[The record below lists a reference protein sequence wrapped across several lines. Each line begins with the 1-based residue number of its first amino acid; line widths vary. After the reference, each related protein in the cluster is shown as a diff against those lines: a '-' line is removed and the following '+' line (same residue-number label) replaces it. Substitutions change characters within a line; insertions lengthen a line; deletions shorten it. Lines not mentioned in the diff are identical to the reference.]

1 MDKKERNLR
10 PERRSS
16 PRKKPSVLQ
25 NLTNKRMVASATS
38 KRGSLEK
45 GDTKLNLSRTSDKA
59 EPGAGAGPR
68 RRSGG
73 EAAPAPGEL
82 SDLNKRKLRVAVY
95 NALHIMNVEEKNPL
109 FKKCFPKL
117 FNICKMYV
125 LEGCDE

>member
-25 NLTNKRMVASATS
+25 NLTNKRTVASATS

-59 EPGAGAGPR
+59 EPGAGPR

>member
-1 MDKKERNLR
+1 MR

-25 NLTNKRMVASATS
+25 NLTNKRTVASATS

-59 EPGAGAGPR
+59 EPGAGPGPR

>member
-25 NLTNKRMVASATS
+25 NLTNKRTVANTAS

-59 EPGAGAGPR
+59 ESGAGVGSR